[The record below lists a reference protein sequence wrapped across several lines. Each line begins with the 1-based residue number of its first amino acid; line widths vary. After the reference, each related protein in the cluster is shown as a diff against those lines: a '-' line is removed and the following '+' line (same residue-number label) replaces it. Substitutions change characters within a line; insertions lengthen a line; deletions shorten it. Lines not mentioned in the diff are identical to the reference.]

1 MLSAKICKDIDNT
14 FCELQLLRKNINKY
28 IEKYFTTIENYSSK
42 QQTIINQ
49 YTFSNNDGITF
60 RSHGIDPKP
69 SYFEGNAIPFPSEIN
84 INNLSGKITNLTIT
98 LQGVNISFLENIYI
112 LLEAPDSKKTNVL
125 LMSADCGN
133 NPGNNINITFSNT
146 ATTSITNS
154 SIPVLSGEYKPTLNT
169 VFAFNGNYT
178 YGNSLSVFNNLSPNG
193 KWRLWCFGVSVGNTG
208 NITGW
213 TLNMTT
219 ETNIYI

>member
-98 LQGVNISFLENIYI
+98 LQGVNISFL
-112 LLEAPDSKKTNVL
+112 
-125 LMSADCGN
+125 
-133 NPGNNINITFSNT
+133 
-146 ATTSITNS
+146 
-154 SIPVLSGEYKPTLNT
+154 
-169 VFAFNGNYT
+169 
-178 YGNSLSVFNNLSPNG
+178 
-193 KWRLWCFGVSVGNTG
+193 
-208 NITGW
+208 
-213 TLNMTT
+213 
-219 ETNIYI
+219 